1 MTHALDQLKSHLAS
15 ITRLQQIGGL
25 LSWDQQTMMPPKATN
40 ARAEQMAT
48 LESFIHN
55 LFTSQKTAELLAKC
69 ESELTEAD
77 PDSDEVRLV
86 RVTRRDY
93 DQATKI
99 PAALVEELARHQ
111 AQSHEVWVQARREN
125 NFSLFAPAL
134 EKMFALTRQKAESL
148 GYQHHPYDALID
160 LYEPGM
166 TYNDTV
172 ALFDSLKPALVE
184 LVKNIA
190 ETGRQF
196 DDSCLQGD
204 FPIAKQHTFT
214 QEVVQALGYDLTR
227 GRQDPAPH
235 PFCSGFSRDD
245 VRITTRFDTHL
256 LIKALFASI
265 HEAGHAMYDQGTP
278 EAYEATPL
286 AGGASLG
293 VHESQSR
300 FWENMVGRSYAFGKW
315 ILPRLQE
322 VFPDPFTNLNALELY
337 QAINRVQP
345 SFIRVEADEVT
356 YNLHILL
363 RFELE
368 TQLLDGTLS
377 VRDLPDAWNAKMQEY
392 LGITPPNDALGCLQD
407 IHWAEG
413 LIGYFPTYTIGNLL
427 SAQLREAM
435 LQDLPNLETLIEQ
448 GEFSPI
454 LQWLRQHIHVYGR
467 KFLPQELVIRATGKP
482 LSAAPYLAYLQT
494 KFKELYAFK

>member
-1 MTHALDQLKSHLAS
+1 VSDALDQLKRHLAP
-15 ITRLQQIGGL
+15 IIRLQQIDGL
-25 LSWDQQTMMPPKATN
+25 LSWDQQTMMPPKATT
-40 ARAEQMAT
+40 ARAEQMAA
-48 LESFIHN
+48 LESLVHE
-55 LFTSQKTAELLAKC
+55 LFTSEKTAVLLAKC
-69 ESELTEAD
+69 ESALAD
-77 PDSDEVRLV
+77 AAPDSDEVRLV

-93 DQATKI
+93 DKETKI
-99 PAALVEELARHQ
+99 PATLVEELARHQ
-111 AQSHEVWVQARREN
+111 ALSHEVWVRARREN

-134 EKMFALTRQKAESL
+134 EKMFALTRQKAEYL
-148 GYQHHPYDALID
+148 GYRHHPYDALID

-166 TYNDTV
+166 TYADVV
-172 ALFDSLKPALVE
+172 ALFDSLKPALIA
-184 LVKNIA
+184 LVKNISEA
-190 ETGRQF
+190 ERQF

-204 FPIAKQHTFT
+204 FPVEKQHAFT
-214 QEVVQALGYDLTR
+214 QEIVQALGYDLTR

-245 VRITTRFDTHL
+245 VRITTRFDPHL
-256 LIKALFASI
+256 LVKALFASL

-286 AGGASLG
+286 AGGTSLG

-300 FWENMVGRSYAFGKW
+300 FWENMVGRSYAFCKW
-315 ILPRLQE
+315 ILPHLQK
-322 VFPDPFTNLNALELY
+322 VFPDPFAHLNALELY

-368 TQLLDGTLS
+368 TQLLEGTLS
-377 VRDLPDAWNAKMQEY
+377 VMDLPDAWNAKMQEY
-392 LGITPPNDALGCLQD
+392 LGITPPNDTLGCLQD
-407 IHWAEG
+407 IHWAGG

-435 LQDLPNLETLIEQ
+435 LHDIPNLETLIEQ
-448 GEFSPI
+448 GEFSSI

-467 KFLPQELVIRATGKP
+467 KFLPQELVILATGKP
-482 LSAAPYLAYLQT
+482 LSADPYLTYLQT
-494 KFKELYAFK
+494 KFKELYAL